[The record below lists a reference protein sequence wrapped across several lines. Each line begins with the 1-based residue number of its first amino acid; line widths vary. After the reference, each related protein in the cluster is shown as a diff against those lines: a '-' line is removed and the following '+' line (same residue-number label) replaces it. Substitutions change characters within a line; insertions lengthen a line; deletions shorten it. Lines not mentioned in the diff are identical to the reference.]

1 MLTDRENLKKL
12 VWIERLIYL
21 PIKLGIAYAVYT
33 YLEFGWFLIITYVLF
48 CLGEQSTRQFINA
61 QETSIA
67 LNDLHKP
74 PGTPQSV
81 FDRHLELT
89 DLKDQLASLELR
101 ITDLEESI
109 TE

>member
-1 MLTDRENLKKL
+1 MLTDRENLKNL
-12 VWIERLIYL
+12 VWMERLIYL

-33 YLEFGWFLIITYVLF
+33 YLEFGWFLIIAYVLF
-48 CLGEQSTRQFINA
+48 CLGEQSNRQFINA
-61 QETSIA
+61 QEANIA

-74 PGTPQSV
+74 PGAPQSA

-89 DLKDQLASLELR
+89 ELKDQLASLELR

-109 TE
+109 EE